1 VAIENCSGRNN
12 LHYDVAIAPTTDTD
26 NEPTSWVRFSHSG
39 GIIAAAGSSTL
50 LLYISRQQVGKFS
63 ANLVI
68 TNRSNSL
75 LQTPQLVAIRV
86 EIIPAEHE

>member
-1 VAIENCSGRNN
+1 
-12 LHYDVAIAPTTDTD
+12 
-26 NEPTSWVRFSHSG
+26 
-39 GIIAAAGSSTL
+39 
-50 LLYISRQQVGKFS
+50 VGKFS